1 MAYSHWP
8 ICKKRQE
15 MAHSLCVKR
24 EDLAEHYGMYHSGV
38 GISEAEALSLFI
50 PYLLCHEHSCN
61 VCCSIIK

>member
-38 GISEAEALSLFI
+38 GISEAEALCSSLTFCAMNI
-50 PYLLCHEHSCN
+50 VAMFAVP
-61 VCCSIIK
+61 